1 MLLRWAFA
9 APLLH
14 LAVPSRARAGRW
26 PEKSVKLV
34 LGYPPGGATD
44 GIARQLQ
51 AKLEVRLAQPV
62 IFDYR
67 SGAGSTIAADYVARA
82 APDGYTLH
90 IVDSGALTIS
100 PNARKLNYDPLSS
113 FTPIGPIC
121 SGGTVLVAHPSLPVD
136 NVPQLLALL
145 KAKPG
150 TLTFGTAGVGVPGHL
165 AAELFQ
171 AMSHTQMAHVPY
183 KGGAQAMI
191 DLVGGQVP
199 LLFASMGS
207 AVPYISSGRVKA
219 LGVTSMKRATALPAV
234 PTVAEQGLAG
244 YEATTWFALVG
255 PVKLPTE
262 IVSRVA
268 GALAEALADTA
279 VHLALT
285 RQGYEPAA
293 GTPQQLHAS
302 IRDDLAKWRKVIRD
316 RKLEIE

>member
-14 LAVPSRARAGRW
+14 LAEPSRARAGKW
-26 PEKSVKLV
+26 PEKPVRLV

-51 AKLEVRLAQPV
+51 ARLEARLAQPL

-67 SGAGSTIAADYVARA
+67 SGAGSTIAADHVARA
-82 APDGYTLH
+82 APDGYTIH

-100 PNARKLNYDPLSS
+100 PNARKLSYDPLSS
-113 FTPIGPIC
+113 FTPIGSIC

-145 KAKPG
+145 GAKPG

-171 AMSHTQMAHVPY
+171 AMSHTEMAHVPY

-207 AVPYISSGRVKA
+207 AVPYLSSGRIKA
-219 LGVTSMKRATALPAV
+219 LGVTSTRRASALPAV

-244 YEATTWFALVG
+244 YEASTWFALVG
-255 PVKLPTE
+255 PAKLPGE
-262 IVSRVA
+262 VVSRIA
-268 GALAEALADTA
+268 GALAHALADTT
-279 VHLALT
+279 VHTAIM

-293 GTPQQLHAS
+293 GTPQQLRAT
-302 IRDDLAKWRKVIRD
+302 IQADLAKWRKVIRD